1 MERSK
6 SRQIPINRN
15 WTLAWQF
22 SKNYT
27 DWILASPI
35 IQSGNGLAFP
45 KANAGPFLFSDGKET
60 LTVDRT
66 LSKLIV
72 YVAIGLAVA
81 YLWVHRVPLVG
92 QLRDGI
98 DNWWK

>member
-1 MERSK
+1 MR
-6 SRQIPINRN
+6 INRN

-45 KANAGPFLFSDGKET
+45 KANAGPFFFHGNET
-60 LTVDRT
+60 PTMDRT
-66 LSKLIV
+66 ISRLIT

-92 QLRDGI
+92 QLQRGI
-98 DNWWK
+98 QDWWK